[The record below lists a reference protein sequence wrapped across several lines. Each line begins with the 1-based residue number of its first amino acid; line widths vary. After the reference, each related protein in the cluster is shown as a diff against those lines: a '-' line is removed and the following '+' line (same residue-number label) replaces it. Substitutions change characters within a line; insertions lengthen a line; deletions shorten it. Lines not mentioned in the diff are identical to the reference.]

1 MDARPR
7 VETWIGPWIGAEAP
21 NDKFLSVRRALENVR
36 VVAVETAFQLNCTH
50 PAAVQSNDVIV
61 PVVLARA
68 FPLFNALLVLHI
80 VQDITRKF
88 PLRPHGSGKL
98 ASRALNRTSE
108 KSAVVKL
115 FLTKP
120 VIAQLMGFR
129 F

>member
-7 VETWIGPWIGAEAP
+7 VETWICTRIGAEAP

-50 PAAVQSNDVIV
+50 PAAVQSNDIIV
-61 PVVLARA
+61 PVGLARD
-68 FPLFNALLVLHI
+68 FPFFNVLLVLHV
-80 VQDITRKF
+80 VQDIARKF
-88 PLRPHGSGKL
+88 PFRPHGSGKL
-98 ASRALNRTSE
+98 ASRTLNRTSE
-108 KSAVVKL
+108 KSAIVKL